1 MLWAVD
7 RSAHIEETSK
17 EDKFPI
23 DTQVNLL
30 HASLTVRGT
39 EMVGSQVTQ
48 EAVDTTIM
56 RNKAVEAEFTLPT
69 KEAGSMAREDP
80 AMPTVREIA

>member
-1 MLWAVD
+1 
-7 RSAHIEETSK
+7 
-17 EDKFPI
+17 
-23 DTQVNLL
+23 
-30 HASLTVRGT
+30 
-39 EMVGSQVTQ
+39 MVGSQVTQ

>member
-23 DTQVNLL
+23 DTQVTLL

-48 EAVDTTIM
+48 EAADTTIM
-56 RNKAVEAEFTLPT
+56 RNKAVEAEFILPT
-69 KEAGSMAREDP
+69 KEAGSMARDDP
-80 AMPTVREIA
+80 AMPMVREF